1 MMLAR
6 ARSGL
11 PRFRFLYLSLLIA
24 TAVTSEGSAQT
35 TADSLGVTERVYG
48 LSLIWKEA
56 AYNFPYFDQLGAL
69 DWDEAYRQ
77 FVPRVVAA
85 GSTLSYYR
93 ELQRFMALLH
103 DGHSR
108 VQLPDTILQRHPF
121 SSPWV
126 ELRAVG
132 GRPMVANVATILVD
146 SLPLDSEVIAVEGL
160 PVDRYLVDSVLPY
173 VFASAQH
180 SRRISAIEGSYT
192 RGYGLLVGP
201 ARSHVRI
208 TARTPAGELV
218 RLTLF
223 RDRFESNR
231 EWVRSVK
238 GGPRPNVDFRW
249 VDPGIAYLALNTFD
263 DTQVVSRIDSLLP
276 ELRRARGVIVDLRD
290 NGGGSDAI
298 AGDVL
303 ARFTDRPLIGTAS
316 RIRVHDAYYRALGS
330 FGRSVLERALPSD
343 SGNVVEEAMRH
354 YQGEAWRYEPAD
366 TARPVF
372 SGDRVAAPVAILIGR
387 GTGSA
392 AENFVVRLPDEPR
405 FFTVGTATA
414 ASTGQPLVFA
424 LPGGGMGQVVT
435 RAALL
440 PNGTPVVSNGIAPD
454 HVTEITIEDVRR
466 GHDPALAEAMRLM
479 KSRTGG

>member
-1 MMLAR
+1 MHDRLSCRALGNDAPR
-6 ARSGL
+6 ARTVSNYAAQHTGACASVATMSAIAIMNQPPRL
-11 PRFRFLYLSLLIA
+11 CKGRFRFLYLSLLIA
-24 TAVTSEGSAQT
+24 SAVTSEASAQT
-35 TADSLGVTERVYG
+35 AADSLGVTERVYG

-69 DWDEAYRQ
+69 DWDEAYHQ

-201 ARSHVRI
+201 AGSHVRI

-223 RDRFESNR
+223 RDRFEANR
-231 EWVRSVK
+231 EW
-238 GGPRPNVDFRW
+238 
-249 VDPGIAYLALNTFD
+249 
-263 DTQVVSRIDSLLP
+263 
-276 ELRRARGVIVDLRD
+276 
-290 NGGGSDAI
+290 
-298 AGDVL
+298 
-303 ARFTDRPLIGTAS
+303 
-316 RIRVHDAYYRALGS
+316 ALGE
-330 FGRSVLERALPSD
+330 GR
-343 SGNVVEEAMRH
+343 
-354 YQGEAWRYEPAD
+354 
-366 TARPVF
+366 
-372 SGDRVAAPVAILIGR
+372 AAP
-387 GTGSA
+387 
-392 AENFVVRLPDEPR
+392 ECR
-405 FFTVGTATA
+405 F
-414 ASTGQPLVFA
+414 PL
-424 LPGGGMGQVVT
+424 G
-435 RAALL
+435 
-440 PNGTPVVSNGIAPD
+440 
-454 HVTEITIEDVRR
+454 
-466 GHDPALAEAMRLM
+466 
-479 KSRTGG
+479 